1 MLHINIFL
9 HLQVHI
15 QQNVYDYPGISFPL
29 KQGFG
34 WSFEKYDTI
43 GFDFG
48 NRTASIWGFY
58 FNKTMFTE
66 SVSFEVK
73 IGYYADQTYSHE

>member
-1 MLHINIFL
+1 M
-9 HLQVHI
+9 
-15 QQNVYDYPGISFPL
+15 YDYPGISFPL

-34 WSFEKYDTI
+34 WSFEKHDTI

-66 SVSFEVK
+66 SVSFEMK